1 MRVYLHDYPELAK
14 IGTPECMRWAN
25 GIFNRHARIA
35 DYLIRFY
42 IRKAREAGHVSAN
55 AALNIADK
63 DLEYFGMGAAAKD
76 DLQLS
81 DLADARSRAC
91 KKICSTEGAR
101 LDIFELA
108 ARFQQ
113 YCGLFGVDF
122 PFEVKKTD
130 SEMVAVNKASAAINK
145 VRDARWWLRNLR
157 KNMARRVEQV
167 LRSMGFVRKGK
178 APYLSEYLYK
188 GWLYRQSKNR
198 DMINA
203 SEVVA
208 DIDGVQVSVDLA
220 ECVDASVANPEN
232 RRNELMVR
240 IRGYEEIADTL
251 GYRGLLFTL
260 TCPSRFHAQSIG
272 GGANK
277 RYCGACPREAM
288 AYLNE
293 VWARLRASWLR
304 AGVKTF
310 GFRVTEPH
318 HDGTPHCHFFLF
330 FNPDDVNRCKEIFGH
345 YALQDSP
352 EEDGASKHRWDVVDI
367 DPCKGTASGYI
378 AKYISK
384 NIDGFEVLDDI
395 EGQCSGSDGAVRAR
409 AWASLWGIRQFQ
421 QIGSVSVTVWRELR
435 RRNFFVDEDAP
446 TDEMRALHAAA
457 DEGDWRKFVELM
469 GGPCIRRD
477 EQLARPQYVESEA
490 VRNEYDEP
498 VKKLIGLWFKPL
510 AARIGRFISTR
521 QIVWSMR
528 RKAGVGVQVAAQ
540 PPPLDL

>member
-1 MRVYLHDYPELAK
+1 MRVYLHDYPALAT
-14 IGTPECMRWAN
+14 IGTADCRRWAN
-25 GIFNRHARIA
+25 GIFNYHCSIS

-42 IRKAREAGHVSAN
+42 IRKSRDAGHVAAN
-55 AALNIADK
+55 KALRHIDMK
-63 DLEYFGMGAAAKD
+63 LGFFGMGTAAKD
-76 DLQLS
+76 DIQIA
-81 DLADARSRAC
+81 DMADARSSAC
-91 KKICSTEGAR
+91 REICITEGAR
-101 LDIFELA
+101 ADIFGIVGRLD
-108 ARFQQ
+108 R
-113 YCGLFGVDF
+113 YCSLFGVDF
-122 PFEVKKTD
+122 PLEIKQSD
-130 SEMVAVNKASAAINK
+130 SEKTVVNKMSAAINK
-145 VRDARWWLRNLR
+145 SKDRRWWLRNLR
-157 KNMARRVEQV
+157 KNMGRRVEQV

-198 DMINA
+198 DMINS

-208 DIDGVQVSVDLA
+208 DIDGVPVSIDLA
-220 ECVDASVANPEN
+220 DCVDASVANPEN

-251 GYRGLLFTL
+251 GYSGLLFTL

-277 RYCGACPREAM
+277 HYAGSCPREAM

-293 VWARLRASWLR
+293 VWARLRASWMR
-304 AGVKTF
+304 GGIKTF

-330 FNPDDVNRCKEIFGH
+330 FNPDDVKRCKEIFAH
-345 YALQDSP
+345 YALQDTP
-352 EEDGASKHRWDVVDI
+352 DEVGASKHRWDVVDI
-367 DPCKGTASGYI
+367 DPKKGTASGYI

-384 NIDGFEVLDDI
+384 NINGFEVLDDV
-395 EGQCSGSDGAVRAR
+395 EGQCSGGDGAARAR

-469 GGPCIRRD
+469 GGPCVRRD
-477 EQLARPQYVESEA
+477 EQLARPQYAESDV